1 MSDMNKIAVYCAS
14 SDRVATIYKQS
25 AFEVG
30 AHIAKMGSAVVYGGG
45 GVGLMNQV
53 AEGALNHGGQVLGVI
68 TEQLEAL
75 EVGRKDLT
83 ELHVVPSMRERKA
96 MMARLADGFVCLP
109 GGYGTLEELFEVVTM
124 TQLRIHLKPV
134 GLLNVEGYYDSLLA
148 FIDHAVSEGF
158 IRACHRPLIVAD
170 TEISALLDKMSR
182 IEVPEFED
190 WL

>member
-1 MSDMNKIAVYCAS
+1 MTDMKKIAVYCAS
-14 SDRVATIYKQS
+14 SDRVAPIYKQS
-25 AFEVG
+25 AFDVG
-30 AHIAKMGSAVVYGGG
+30 AHIAGMGATVVYGGG

-96 MMARLADGFVCLP
+96 LMASLADGFVCLP

-134 GLLNVEGYYDSLLA
+134 GLLNVEGYYDLLLA
-148 FIDHAVSEGF
+148 FIDHAVSAGF

-170 TEISALLDKMSR
+170 TEISALLDKMRR
-182 IEVPEFED
+182 IEVPKFED